1 MSRRSDY
8 CEVDHSRKKLWS
20 GWGILLL
27 SSSLLGTWPHV
38 ANGSIANGP
47 SRSRLRRTWLRNTP
61 SSPVGG
67 TFGGQETCDEFLK
80 FQVSIARSHPSL
92 AE

>member
-38 ANGSIANGP
+38 ANGSIANG
-47 SRSRLRRTWLRNTP
+47 SSRLRLRNTG